1 MKKVTNARDVGTAVN
16 PDGCKA
22 PIEGSTMWG
31 VSHALLEKAT
41 MAGGQIEQD
50 NFDTYLVGRMEN
62 VPEMDIVLVQNGHY
76 PAGTGE
82 PVVTVVPAAIANAI
96 EAASGARVREMPITP
111 DSIKAALAD
120 A

>member
-1 MKKVTNARDVGTAVN
+1 MSFAAQY
-16 PDGCKA
+16 A
-22 PIEGSTMWG
+22 E
-31 VSHALLEKAT
+31 LETEFEK
-41 MAGGQIEQD
+41 QIEQD